1 MNDDNERES
10 LPVGV
15 VTMLLTGY
23 AKTIKCLW
31 LIILAQTLAL
41 VLTVAG
47 FLYYLS
53 QYEINVT
60 SYDDVESSH
69 INSSSGQQAD
79 TLNNYWNGVEKDES
93 KK

>member
-60 SYDDVESSH
+60 SYGDESSH

>member
-1 MNDDNERES
+1 MNDNERES

-31 LIILAQTLAL
+31 VVILAQTLAL

-47 FLYYLS
+47 FFVLS
-53 QYEINVT
+53 FSV
-60 SYDDVESSH
+60 
-69 INSSSGQQAD
+69 
-79 TLNNYWNGVEKDES
+79 
-93 KK
+93 

>member
-1 MNDDNERES
+1 MNDNERES

-60 SYDDVESSH
+60 SYGDVESS
-69 INSSSGQQAD
+69 SSSGQQAD

>member
-1 MNDDNERES
+1 MNDDERES

-60 SYDDVESSH
+60 SYGDVESPH

>member
-60 SYDDVESSH
+60 SYGDVESSH

-79 TLNNYWNGVEKDES
+79 TLNTTGMG
-93 KK
+93 